1 MKQEIYCHQCA
12 RPHPIGEH
20 VGDQQ
25 PQQAAPQTGKTVIGY
40 RELTNAEILAMN
52 QLKQASRA
60 FLAELEAVATHL
72 PEADRRWLAIARTD
86 MQTACMAACRAV
98 TRPSEDN

>member
-1 MKQEIYCHQCA
+1 MTDKLT
-12 RPHPIGEH
+12 
-20 VGDQQ
+20 Q
-25 PQQAAPQTGKTVIGY
+25 PEALRQKLAHEAQQQAAPQTGKTVIGY
-40 RELTNAEILAMN
+40 RELSNAEILAMN

>member
-1 MKQEIYCHQCA
+1 MTDKLT
-12 RPHPIGEH
+12 
-20 VGDQQ
+20 Q
-25 PQQAAPQTGKTVIGY
+25 PEALRQKLAHEAQQQAAPQTGKTVIGY
-40 RELTNAEILAMN
+40 RELSNAEILAMN

-72 PEADRRWLAIARTD
+72 PEADRRWLSIARTD

>member
-1 MKQEIYCHQCA
+1 MTQSA
-12 RPHPIGEH
+12 PPHDGTN
-20 VGDQQ
+20 V
-25 PQQAAPQTGKTVIGY
+25 TGY
-40 RELTNAEILAMN
+40 RTLTNAEILAMN